1 MVTFKSIKNLA
12 INITED
18 EYRKLNAM
26 HYSMLSHF
34 EKGGFES
41 IDHLNDKIS
50 TPSLIFG
57 KMVDLMISDRS
68 AFNDVFAII
77 EDNDMPSDKTKEM
90 MDYLVEL
97 YGDCYDKF
105 TDIPEGFLEGACQ
118 KMNYR
123 KTYLPKTRYASLDKY
138 RQYYELKNFARK
150 TNKTLVTQTDRR
162 AAICCYNA
170 LLDSAS
176 TKDFF
181 KEDLFEANR
190 DIERVYQLKFVS
202 DFEQNGHKI
211 TFKVMPDLLVVDHKN
226 KTVRIIDLKTS
237 SLKEYEFPK
246 AFLKYNYHIQGRLYY
261 RVIRDVL
268 AKDEYFKD
276 FKFLP
281 SRFVVINR
289 DSLNPLVWTFD
300 NFDKDGTL
308 CLNREKQRDPYDIAE
323 ELDTYL
329 HMSPDERI
337 VPIGIS
343 LTKDGNSVED
353 WLEKQLLYANTKGD
367 SI

>member
-18 EYRKLNAM
+18 EYRKMNAM

-34 EKGGFES
+34 DKGGFES
-41 IDHLNDKIS
+41 IDHLNDPLS
-50 TPSLIFG
+50 TPSLTFG

-77 EDNDMPSDKTKEM
+77 EDKDMPTDKTKEM
-90 MDYLVEL
+90 MDYLAEV
-97 YGDCYDKF
+97 YGSCYDKF
-105 TDIPEGFLEGACQ
+105 ADIPEGFIEGACQ
-118 KMNYR
+118 KIGYR

-138 RQYYELKNFARK
+138 RQYYELSNFARK
-150 TNKTLVTQTDRR
+150 TNKTLVTQSDRR

-170 LLDSAS
+170 LLDSKA

-202 DFEQNGHKI
+202 DYENNGHKI
-211 TFKVMPDLLVVDHKN
+211 TFKVMPDLLIVNHKD
-226 KTVRIIDLKTS
+226 KTVRVIDLKTS
-237 SLKEYEFPK
+237 SFKEYEFPK
-246 AFLKYNYHIQGRLYY
+246 AFVKFNYQIQARLYY

-268 AKDEYFKD
+268 SRDEYFKD
-276 FKFLP
+276 FTFLP
-281 SRFVVINR
+281 SQFVVVNR
-289 DSLNPLVWTFD
+289 DVLNPLVWTFD
-300 NFDKDGTL
+300 SFDKDGTL
-308 CLNREKQRDPYDIAE
+308 DINGVKMRDPYDIAE

-329 HMSPDERI
+329 NMSGDERI
-337 VPIGIS
+337 VPIGVS
-343 LTKDGNSVED
+343 LENTGNSIED
-353 WLEKQLLYANTKGD
+353 WLKKEDKYADT
-367 SI
+367 